1 MKAVGIVLSF
11 GYYLVMALFLGSYV
25 WRALVWMKDERSR
38 AAVHRG
44 RMSPLVFLKAAGDII
59 SLRRLLMVNDVLWIG
74 ELAFHA
80 SFVLIVLR
88 HLRYFLE
95 PVPGWVEAI
104 QPLGILAGYVFP
116 LALGYIL
123 VRKLL
128 IEKMKYISPYNLFL
142 LSLLVLLGVTGLL
155 LKTVFRTDVA
165 AVKAFALGIVTF
177 RPAAAPDSILFIIH
191 FVLFLVLV
199 AYLPTHVFAAPL
211 SILDARQREKGFR
224 GVIHGK

>member
-11 GYYLVMALFLGSYV
+11 GYYLVMALFLGSYI
-25 WRALVWMKDERSR
+25 WRAVMWMKDERNR

-59 SLRRLLMVNDVLWIG
+59 SFRRLLMVNDVLWIG

-95 PVPGWVEAI
+95 PVPGWVEAL
-104 QPLGILAGYVFP
+104 QPLGVLAGYVFP
-116 LALGYIL
+116 LALVYIFI
-123 VRKLL
+123 RKIV
-128 IEKMKYISPYNLFL
+128 IERVKYISPYNLLL

-155 LKTVFRTDVA
+155 LKTVFRTDIT

-177 RPAAAPDSILFIIH
+177 RPAPAPDSVLFIIH

-199 AYLPTHVFAAPL
+199 AYLPTHVFSAPL

-224 GVIHGK
+224 GVIHEK